1 MNLNKLLRL
10 ALFLVSFQMEV
21 RVRASGSLL
30 QQPDNCAKGQSGV
43 CAVQVA
49 GSPFHLIK
57 ENLRLHAPEG
67 STLMRLDSGS
77 WRLIEGTLWVEKA
90 SSVEFET
97 PYATVQAPAG
107 QFWLIQ
113 KDKKLV
119 IRNIDADI
127 SVMLADGKRLEVPAG
142 FEFWVS
148 GINSKGQN
156 EFGMIQPIVL
166 KQHLQLWGSLYLGGR
181 RKFSDEVK
189 TLYKSWG
196 DLVEKSNHI
205 YRQERDRKVANATL
219 ANNKK
224 IEVKN
229 AEVERRQREQK
240 IFYQR
245 TFER

>member
-1 MNLNKLLRL
+1 MSLNKLLRL

-21 RVRASGSLL
+21 RVRASGGAL
-30 QQPDNCAKGQSGV
+30 QQPDNCAKSQSGV

-49 GSPFHLIK
+49 GSAFHLKK
-57 ENLRLHAPEG
+57 ENLHLHAPEG
-67 STLMRLDSGS
+67 STLMRLDSTK
-77 WRLIEGTLWVEKA
+77 WRLLEGTLWVEKA
-90 SSVEFET
+90 SAVEFET
-97 PYATVQAPAG
+97 PYATIQAPVG

-113 KDKKLV
+113 KEQKLV
-119 IRNIDADI
+119 IRNIDADL
-127 SVMLADGKRLEVPAG
+127 SVMLADGKRLELPAG
-142 FEFWVS
+142 FELWVS

-181 RKFSDEVK
+181 KSFAGEAK
-189 TLYKSWG
+189 TLNKSWG
-196 DLVEKSNHI
+196 DLIEKSNHI
-205 YRQERDRKVANATL
+205 YRQERDRKVANAAL
-219 ANNKK
+219 ENNKK
-224 IEVKN
+224 IEVKS